1 MDRLLIEKTA
11 IVTGAGRGIGKATAA
26 QFVREGATV
35 VIAEFDH
42 KTGKNCADKLGE
54 NAIFHKTDVGDE
66 KSVTALFDYVMS
78 EFGKLDILVNNAG
91 ILADSTLKKLD
102 SNQFDAVLNV
112 NLRGTY
118 LCGKAAA
125 GIMMEQGNG
134 VILNATSVVAHHGNF
149 GQTNYVASKAGVIG
163 MTKVWARELGKEG
176 IRVNA
181 IAPGFIKTGMT
192 AGMPENIIQMMEGKV
207 PLKRW
212 GEPEDVANAYTF
224 LASDEASYITG
235 TVLNVDGGVVV

>member
-26 QFVREGATV
+26 QFVREGARV
-35 VIAEFDH
+35 VIAEFDDT
-42 KTGKNCADKLGE
+42 TGRNCADELGE

-102 SNQFDAVLNV
+102 SDQFDAVLNV

-134 VILNATSVVAHHGNF
+134 VILNAASVVAHHGNF

>member
-1 MDRLLIEKTA
+1 MGLLKSKVS
-11 IVTGAGRGIGKATAA
+11 IVTGGGRGIGKTTAQ
-26 QFVREGATV
+26 QFVMEGATV
-35 VIAEFDH
+35 VIAEFND
-42 KTGKNCADKLGE
+42 KTGRNCADMLGE
-54 NAIFHKTDVGDE
+54 NAFFHQTDVSDE
-66 KSVTALFDYVMS
+66 KSVNALFDYVKN

-91 ILADSTLKKLD
+91 ILADSTLKKLNPD
-102 SNQFDAVLNV
+102 QFDAVLNV

-125 GIMMEQGNG
+125 DLMVEQGNG
-134 VILNATSVVAHHGNF
+134 VILNAASVVAHNGNF
-149 GQTNYVASKAGVIG
+149 GQTNYVASKTGVIG
-163 MTKVWARELGKEG
+163 MTKVWARELGKDG

-181 IAPGFIKTGMT
+181 IAPGFIKTDMT
-192 AGMPENIIQMMEGKV
+192 AGMPETVIQMMEGKV

>member
-1 MDRLLIEKTA
+1 MPGLLAEKIA
-11 IVTGAGRGIGKATAA
+11 IITGSGRGIGKATAA

-35 VIAEFDH
+35 IIAEFDH
-42 KTGKNCADKLGE
+42 NTGKNCADELGE
-54 NAIFHKTDVGDE
+54 NAIFHKTDVSGE

-102 SNQFDAVLNV
+102 SDQFDAVINV

-125 GIMMEQGNG
+125 DIMVKQGNG
-134 VILNATSVVAHHGNF
+134 VILNAASVVAHHGNF
-149 GQTNYVASKAGVIG
+149 GQTNYVATKAGVIG

-181 IAPGFIKTGMT
+181 IAPGFIKTDMT
-192 AGMPENIIQMMEGKV
+192 GGMPENIIQMMEGKV

>member
-35 VIAEFDH
+35 VIAESDDT
-42 KTGKNCADKLGE
+42 TGRNCADELGE

-66 KSVTALFDYVMS
+66 KSVTALFDYVMN

-149 GQTNYVASKAGVIG
+149 GQTNYVATKAGVIG

>member
-26 QFVREGATV
+26 QFIQEGATV
-35 VIAEFDH
+35 VIAEFDD
-42 KTGKNCADKLGE
+42 KTGRNCAAELGE
-54 NAIFHKTDVGDE
+54 NAFFHQTDVSDE
-66 KSVTALFDYVMS
+66 QSVTALFDYVMS

-235 TVLNVDGGVVV
+235 TVLNVVGGGVV

>member
-1 MDRLLIEKTA
+1 MAGFLAEKIA
-11 IVTGAGRGIGKATAA
+11 IITGSGRGIGKATAA

-35 VIAEFDH
+35 IIAEFDH
-42 KTGKNCADKLGE
+42 NTGKNCADELGE

-66 KSVTALFDYVMS
+66 KSVIALFDYVMS

-102 SNQFDAVLNV
+102 SDQFDAVLNV

-134 VILNATSVVAHHGNF
+134 VILNAASVVAHHGNF

-181 IAPGFIKTGMT
+181 IAPGFIKTDMT
-192 AGMPENIIQMMEGKV
+192 AGMPENIIEMMKDKV

-212 GEPEDVANAYTF
+212 GEPEDVANAYIF

>member
-35 VIAEFDH
+35 VIAEFDDT
-42 KTGKNCADKLGE
+42 TGRNCADELGE

-102 SNQFDAVLNV
+102 SDQFDAVLNV

>member
-35 VIAEFDH
+35 VIAEFDDT
-42 KTGKNCADKLGE
+42 TGRNCADELGE

>member
-1 MDRLLIEKTA
+1 MPGLLAEKIA
-11 IVTGAGRGIGKATAA
+11 IITGSGRGIGKATAA

-42 KTGKNCADKLGE
+42 KTGKNCADELGE

-102 SNQFDAVLNV
+102 SDQFDAVINV

-134 VILNATSVVAHHGNF
+134 VILNAASVVAHHGNF
-149 GQTNYVASKAGVIG
+149 GQTNYVATKAGVIG
-163 MTKVWARELGKEG
+163 MTKVWSRELGKEG

-181 IAPGFIKTGMT
+181 IAPGFIKTDMT
-192 AGMPENIIQMMEGKV
+192 SGMPENIIEMMKDKV

>member
-1 MDRLLIEKTA
+1 MDRLLKEKTA

-35 VIAEFDH
+35 VIAEFDDT
-42 KTGKNCADKLGE
+42 TGRNCADELGE
-54 NAIFHKTDVGDE
+54 NAIFHKTDVSGE

-102 SNQFDAVLNV
+102 SDQFDAVLNV

-134 VILNATSVVAHHGNF
+134 VILNAASVVAHHGNF

>member
-35 VIAEFDH
+35 VIAEFDDT
-42 KTGKNCADKLGE
+42 TGRNCADELGE
-54 NAIFHKTDVGDE
+54 NAIFHKTDVSDE
-66 KSVTALFDYVMS
+66 KSVIVLFDYVMS

-102 SNQFDAVLNV
+102 SDQFDAVLNV

-134 VILNATSVVAHHGNF
+134 VILNAASVVAHHGNF